1 MIPLK
6 TPQEIEIMR
15 AGGRK
20 LRQVLEKV
28 LSVVKPGITTAQLD
42 KIAEAEILR
51 LGGQPSFKKVPGY
64 SWSSCLTI
72 NEEVVHGIPGGK
84 KIQSGDTLG
93 VDVGIYFKGFHTDL
107 ATTIEVGGRETKFL
121 AAGRKALETA
131 IRKAKVGNYVGD
143 ISLAIQQTL
152 KEVGYSP
159 VEVLTGHGVGKAL
172 HEEPAIPCFLRNSR
186 EKTPQLKA
194 GMTLAIEV
202 IYNQGSSEVL
212 LAEDGWTI
220 VTKDGKIS
228 GLFEETVAVTGSGPL
243 ILTR

>member
-28 LSVVKPGITTAQLD
+28 LFVVKPGITTAQLD

-64 SWSSCLTI
+64 CWSSCLTI

-84 KIQSGDTLG
+84 KVQLGDILG
-93 VDVGIYFKGFHTDL
+93 VDVGIYFQGFHTDL
-107 ATTIEVGGRETKFL
+107 ATTIEVGGGETEFL

-131 IRKAKVGNYVGD
+131 LRKAKMGNYVGD
-143 ISLAIQQTL
+143 LSWAIE
-152 KEVGYSP
+152 KEIKKAGYSA
-159 VEVLTGHGVGKAL
+159 VEVLSGHGVGRQL
-172 HEEPAIPCFLRNSR
+172 HEEPTIPCFLEGNRQQ
-186 EKTPQLKA
+186 TPKLKE

-202 IYNQGSSEVL
+202 IYNQGSSEVFL
-212 LAEDGWTI
+212 TDGWTI